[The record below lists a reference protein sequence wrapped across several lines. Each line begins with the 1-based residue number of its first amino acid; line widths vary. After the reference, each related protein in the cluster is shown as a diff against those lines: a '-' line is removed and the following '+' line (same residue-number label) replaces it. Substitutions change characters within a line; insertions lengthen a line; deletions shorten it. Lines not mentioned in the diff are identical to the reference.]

1 MEPVAEVFS
10 SPFSS
15 TVVNERHMNSTSYSV
30 YDPAQN
36 VTHWD
41 NHVTFD
47 HLGTLWST
55 PSDRRPLFP
64 LADQESGTLWHHS
77 LTQFIIH
84 PSAYSAHATH
94 SHHPS
99 LSGDENVTEPSIPH
113 SPPYRPFSQLH
124 LTSVP
129 TQRQPG
135 SLNQILVP
143 ISLSIMGFCSF
154 SFISPQMCY
163 LCDRVRMVMDR

>member
-113 SPPYRPFSQLH
+113 SPPYRPFSPTSPHFSSHPTSTRFLKPDPRSH
-124 LTSVP
+124 LAFYN
-129 TQRQPG
+129 G
-135 SLNQILVP
+135 ILL
-143 ISLSIMGFCSF
+143 I
-154 SFISPQMCY
+154 
-163 LCDRVRMVMDR
+163 